1 MEKIILTNMC
11 LIENPQTNEVV
22 VIHRVKNWKGI
33 DFPGGHIEQG
43 EEIVPSVIREV
54 KEETNLD
61 ISHLTFCGI
70 RDWYDKTTNERTIV
84 FMFRTKTYKGILE
97 TDNVGVDVIATDI
110 SDLKIYSKKSNN
122 VMIVEETLEE
132 TMAKF
137 ASVMPREKKERK
149 LCDLFDYRK
158 WTKNIEALIG

>member
-1 MEKIILTNMC
+1 MERVGINKEQFLKS
-11 LIENPQTNEVV
+11 NPQFTAADVPESVAFLG
-22 VIHRVKNWKGI
+22 RVPHEQSIAYLKGADCSLI
-33 DFPGGHIEQG
+33 
-43 EEIVPSVIREV
+43 
-54 KEETNLD
+54 
-61 ISHLTFCGI
+61 I
-70 RDWYDKTTNERTIV
+70 RDSTRTNNAG
-84 FMFRTKTYKGILE
+84 FPTKFAEAVT
-97 TDNVGVDVIATDI
+97 VGVDVIATDI

>member
-1 MEKIILTNMC
+1 MPESVAFLGRVPHEQSIAYLKGADC
-11 LIENPQTNEVV
+11 SLI
-22 VIHRVKNWKGI
+22 
-33 DFPGGHIEQG
+33 
-43 EEIVPSVIREV
+43 
-54 KEETNLD
+54 
-61 ISHLTFCGI
+61 I
-70 RDWYDKTTNERTIV
+70 RDSTRTNNAG
-84 FMFRTKTYKGILE
+84 FPTKFAEAVT
-97 TDNVGVDVIATDI
+97 VGVGVIATDI

>member
-22 VIHRVKNWKGI
+22 VLHRVKNWKGI
-33 DFPGGHIEQG
+33 AFPGGHIEQG
-43 EEIVPSVIREV
+43 EAIVPSVIREV

-97 TDNVGVDVIATDI
+97 TDNVEG
-110 SDLKIYSKKSNN
+110 K
-122 VMIVEETLEE
+122 VEWRKLDSIKPEEYASGLDKEMAIFFDNQTLEFYSNYNLE
-132 TMAKF
+132 TN
-137 ASVMPREKKERK
+137 
-149 LCDLFDYRK
+149 K
-158 WTKNIEALIG
+158 WTLKKY